1 MANKLYVKQ
10 SPISR
15 HVSEEYPYKF
25 TLTDMFPSGT
35 YANPINTI
43 QLENSD
49 GTFGSDL
56 AGTLLDGSITI
67 SSGIFTS
74 QSFVAGA
81 ATVGK
86 RYKMTFS
93 FDIDG
98 KVWAFILFVDMVD

>member
-25 TLTDMFPSGT
+25 VLTNMFPSGT
-35 YANPINTI
+35 YANPTNII

-49 GTFGSDL
+49 GTFGSNL
-56 AGTLLDGSITI
+56 ASTLLDGTATI
-67 SSGIFTS
+67 SSGILTS
-74 QSFVAGA
+74 QSFVADV
-81 ATVGK
+81 ATAGK

-93 FDIDG
+93 FDVDS
-98 KVWAFILFVDMVD
+98 KAWVFILFVDMVD